1 MVYKIPKSVLSRE
14 LHKYNDRVTHEAIQT
29 YHDIINDFMETLAES
44 ASTVRVNSE
53 RKTLKGNDIITAL
66 HILGYE

>member
-1 MVYKIPKSVLSRE
+1 
-14 LHKYNDRVTHEAIQT
+14 
-29 YHDIINDFMETLAES
+29 METLAES